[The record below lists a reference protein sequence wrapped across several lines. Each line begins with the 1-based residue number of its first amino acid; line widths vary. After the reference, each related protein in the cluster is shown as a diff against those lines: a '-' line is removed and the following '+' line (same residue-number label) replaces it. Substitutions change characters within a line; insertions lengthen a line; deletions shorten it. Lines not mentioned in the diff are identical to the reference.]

1 MDELFSSEYC
11 CSIGSF
17 YHSWNVLLL
26 VVTLNKAYLKYG
38 ALNPVFYGTFL
49 QPVSLVCFAIT
60 NTVYLCSILLPS
72 VTFVWAVAYA
82 WCLSLVFIFPAAIAD
97 RILFYTDRSYVCQE
111 GDDCTRRGNFLVNAG
126 QSLMFLAPFL
136 VYIALLQFEY
146 AKRVSRTARI
156 KLDSEKI
163 KQNASSGRHSYV
175 D

>member
-17 YHSWNVLLL
+17 FHSWNVLLL
-26 VVTLNKAYLKYG
+26 VVTLNKA
-38 ALNPVFYGTFL
+38 F
-49 QPVSLVCFAIT
+49 CFAIT

-72 VTFVWAVAYA
+72 VTLVWAVAYA
-82 WCLSLVFIFPAAIAD
+82 WCLSLVLIFPAAIAD

-111 GDDCTRRGNFLVNAG
+111 GDECTRRGNFLVNAG

-163 KQNASSGRHSYV
+163 KQNASSGRH
-175 D
+175 